1 MLQEALYR
9 TMRAAIKVYARLK
22 FDLDVVEHEALSEGP
37 KILAPNHPTTSDPF
51 LVALLAPGKPRILI
65 DETLF
70 KVPGFG
76 ALLRGMRHVPVIRE
90 HGRLAYETA
99 KWLLATGHTVIVFP
113 EGRVSPVEGG
123 FCPPCT
129 GVVRLALETGVPVV
143 PVGIHIDRQRIRA
156 IGTQVAGQEEL
167 GLWYFGGPYA
177 MTVGEPFRL
186 EGDVKDW
193 SQVRHFSTE
202 LMERIGHLVDESTC
216 RVERTALKGKLES
229 GLPRF
234 EIGKV
239 SG

>member
-9 TMRAAIKVYARLK
+9 TMRAVIKIYARLK
-22 FDLDVVEHEALSEGP
+22 FDLDVVEHETLPEGP
-37 KILAPNHPTTSDPF
+37 KILAPNHPATSDPF
-51 LVALLAPGKPRILI
+51 LIALLASGEPRILI

-76 ALLRGMRHVPVIRE
+76 TLLRWMRHVPVIKG

-113 EGRVSPVEGG
+113 EGCVSPIEGG
-123 FCPPCT
+123 FCPPRT
-129 GVVRLALETGVPVV
+129 GVVRLALETGVPVI
-143 PVGIHIDRQRIRA
+143 PVGIHIDRQRIRT
-156 IGTQVAGQEEL
+156 IETQVAGRGEL

-177 MTVGEPFRL
+177 MTVGESLRL

-193 SQVRHFSTE
+193 AQVRRLTE
-202 LMERIGHLVDESTC
+202 GLMERIGHLVDESIC

-229 GLPRF
+229 GLPCF

-239 SG
+239 SR

>member
-22 FDLDVVEHEALSEGP
+22 FDLDVVEHETLSKGP
-37 KILAPNHPTTSDPF
+37 KILAPNHPVTNDPF

-65 DETLF
+65 HETLF

-76 ALLRGMRHVPVIRE
+76 TLLRWMRHVPVIDG

-99 KWLLATGHTVIVFP
+99 KWLLATGHTVVIFP
-113 EGRVSPVEGG
+113 EGRVSPIEGG
-123 FCPPCT
+123 FYPPHT

-143 PVGIHIDRQRIRA
+143 PVGIHLDRKRIRA

-186 EGDVKDW
+186 EGDVEDW
-193 SQVRHFSTE
+193 TQVRRLSTE
-202 LMERIGHLVDESTC
+202 LMARIGRLVDESTC
-216 RVERTALKGKLES
+216 RVERTALKGKLEV
-229 GLPRF
+229 GLPCF